1 LIDSDTGQVSMRRM
15 RPTVI
20 PALVLML
27 GIAGCGSSKSD
38 SKDNASSAPP
48 PASAEPTASAS
59 SSSEPLA
66 LPSADAKLV
75 AEVPS
80 SIAKNGTL
88 QVGTDTTYAPS
99 EFLDTDGK
107 TAIGFDIDLFRA
119 VGAELGL
126 RTNFVSAPFDN
137 IIPGVLSNKYDVGV
151 SSFTI
156 NPDRLKKA
164 TMVSYFSAGMQ
175 WATAAGNP
183 AQVSLDDPC
192 GKHIAVQTATT
203 EADDLTTR
211 SKKCTDAGKKAI
223 TIDQFQNQDEATA
236 AAVSGKDDAMSADS
250 PVIAYAVK
258 QAGGRLAPLGDAFG
272 TAPYGYVLA
281 KSATDLGKAISDAV
295 NELMANGQYRQILD
309 RWGVGAGGITASKV
323 NPTP

>member
-1 LIDSDTGQVSMRRM
+1 MRRM
-15 RPTVI
+15 RPAVA
-20 PALVLML
+20 PALALLLL
-27 GIAGCGSSKSD
+27 GVAGCGSNKSQGTD
-38 SKDNASSAPP
+38 SAMSAPP
-48 PASAEPTASAS
+48 AASATPSASAGAS
-59 SSSEPLA
+59 SGPQA
-66 LPSADAKLV
+66 LPSADPKLA

-80 SIAKNGTL
+80 SIRGNGTL
-88 QVGTDTTYAPS
+88 HVGTDTSYAPS
-99 EFLDTDGK
+99 EFLGTDGK
-107 TAIGFDIDLFRA
+107 TAMGFDIDLFSA
-119 VGAELGL
+119 VAAELGL
-126 RTNFVSAPFDN
+126 RADYVSAPFDN
-137 IIPGVLSNKYDVGV
+137 IIPGVLSGKYDVGV

-156 NPDRLKKA
+156 NADRLKKA

-175 WATAAGNP
+175 WATRSGNP
-183 AQVSLDDPC
+183 AGVSVDDPC

-203 EADDLTTR
+203 EADDLADR
-211 SKKCTDAGKKAI
+211 SKKCTEAGKSAI

-281 KSATDLGKAISDAV
+281 KSATDLARAISDAV
-295 NELMANGQYRQILD
+295 NELLAGGQYRQILD

-323 NPTP
+323 DPAP

>member
-1 LIDSDTGQVSMRRM
+1 MRRM
-15 RPTVI
+15 RPAVA
-20 PALVLML
+20 PALAML
-27 GIAGCGSSKSD
+27 LLVAGCGSSKSD
-38 SKDNASSAPP
+38 STNNANSGSPAAP
-48 PASAEPTASAS
+48 AEPTASPNAS
-59 SSSEPLA
+59 SSPQA

-80 SIAKNGTL
+80 SVAKGGTL
-88 QVGTDTTYAPS
+88 HVGTDTSYAPS
-99 EFLDTDGK
+99 EFLGTDGK
-107 TAIGFDIDLFRA
+107 TAMGFDIDLFSA
-119 VGAELGL
+119 VAAELGL
-126 RTNFVSAPFDN
+126 KADYVSAPFDN
-137 IIPGVLSNKYDVGV
+137 IIPGVLSGKYDVGV

-164 TMVSYFSAGMQ
+164 TMVSYFTAGMQ
-175 WATAAGNP
+175 WATRSGNP
-183 AQVSLDDPC
+183 ANVSVDDAC

-203 EADDLTTR
+203 EADDLTAR
-211 SKKCTDAGKKAI
+211 SKKCTDAGKSAI

-272 TAPYGYVLA
+272 TAPYGYVL
-281 KSATDLGKAISDAV
+281 KLDSASGLAKAISDAV
-295 NELMANGQYRQILD
+295 NELMANGQYQQILD
-309 RWGVGAGGITASKV
+309 RWGVGAGAITKSEV